1 MMTPLDR
8 SAQETGRSCGWPAGG
23 RCEAT
28 CLCDA
33 FSRHVQVA
41 LSAEIL
47 ACAVCVHRKS
57 PAESTAFAR
66 PLLDSNEGI
75 LQAL

>member
-8 SAQETGRSCGWPAGG
+8 NAQETGWSCGWPAGG

-28 CLCDA
+28 CLCGA
-33 FSRHVQVA
+33 FSRQVQVGT

-47 ACAVCVHRKS
+47 ACAVHRKS
-57 PAESTAFAR
+57 PAESTAFAQ

-75 LQAL
+75 L